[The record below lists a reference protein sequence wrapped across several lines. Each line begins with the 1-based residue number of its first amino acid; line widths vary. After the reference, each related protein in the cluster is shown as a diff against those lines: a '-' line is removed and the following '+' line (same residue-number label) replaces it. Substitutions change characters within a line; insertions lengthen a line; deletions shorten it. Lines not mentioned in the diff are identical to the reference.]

1 MQQDQLTRSKITFS
15 VIDILDP
22 TKFTRKLD
30 MRIVSQSEVGSNTET
45 PDRDPSGETSCPD
58 SDESSSTEHC
68 PGSPPSR
75 GPHPPPSP
83 KGRSRRIR
91 TAFTMD
97 QLRILEYSFQSSHY
111 LSVLD
116 RHAIA
121 SALHLSETQV
131 KIWFQNR
138 RTKWKKEREGK
149 PPSEEE
155 HLRLAVEEHLLQQH
169 YGTPSPFGPTVY
181 APCRP
186 TQLQCQPGSQNPFFP
201 PVYWTSYHTYA

>member
-1 MQQDQLTRSKITFS
+1 PLHYRTNGLTRSKITFS

-30 MRIVSQSEVGSNTET
+30 MRIVSQSEVGSNTGNVGLFLHRGMHFMPLLAWT
-45 PDRDPSGETSCPD
+45 YAKDAQYTLKN
-58 SDESSSTEHC
+58 T
-68 PGSPPSR
+68 PPSR

-169 YGTPSPFGPTVY
+169 YGTPSPFGPTFKLKSEETEERLIVAY
-181 APCRP
+181 LLY
-186 TQLQCQPGSQNPFFP
+186 LQSI
-201 PVYWTSYHTYA
+201 